1 MDGAPWL
8 KVKMGE
14 GNMFFQGTFTEV
26 KAGSGADLAAYSDR
40 ALLLCWPYNAIE
52 AEMNGLGDWDAA
64 CLDRW
69 QGKPT
74 PWGGRGG
81 GVSSLAYMCS
91 GL

>member
-52 AEMNGLGDWDAA
+52 AEMNGTGDWDAA
-64 CLDRW
+64 CLDHW